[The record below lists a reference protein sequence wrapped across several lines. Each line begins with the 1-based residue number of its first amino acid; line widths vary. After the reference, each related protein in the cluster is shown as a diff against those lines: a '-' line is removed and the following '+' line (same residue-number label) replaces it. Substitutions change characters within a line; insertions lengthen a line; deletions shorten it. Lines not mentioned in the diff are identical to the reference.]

1 MGQVR
6 NVHST
11 VESVEKQVAV
21 VEDGL
26 RRFLSEMAKK

>member
-11 VESVEKQVAV
+11 VESVEQQVVV

-26 RRFLSEMAKK
+26 RNFLREMAKK